1 MTAHGFVAT
10 ALAAGLGL
18 ALGLAYFRLLRLAVS
33 IQLAADGHRRA
44 ALLHLAR
51 PALAVPCFVLAA
63 RLGALPLIAAMV
75 GFLLAR
81 RLALRAQE
89 APT

>member
-1 MTAHGFVAT
+1 MTAHEIAGIALSAGF
-10 ALAAGLGL
+10 GLV
-18 ALGLAYFRLLRLAVS
+18 LGLAYFRLLRLAVS
-33 IQLAADGHRRA
+33 AQLAARGHRRA

-51 PALAVPCFVLAA
+51 PALAVPCLVLAA
-63 RLGALPLIAAMV
+63 RLGALPLLAAMV